1 MAGSSKP
8 DWTDLHARFQATLRS
23 RPHLLPPHASLL
35 VAVSG
40 GQDSVCLLKLL
51 LDLQPKWGWQLG
63 VAHCDHQMRPDSAAN
78 AQQVS
83 EMAGHWRLQFYQ
95 KTANCPLHGE
105 AAARSWRYS
114 ALIALAEIHGFS
126 RVVTGHTK
134 SDRAETLLHNLI
146 RGSGLDGLAALSWQ
160 RPLTERVQLVR
171 PMLEIGRSQT
181 AQFCQ
186 QFQLPIWEDPT
197 NQDTRYTRNQIRL
210 HLIPALETINPRA
223 SNHLAT
229 TAELL
234 QADVEYLES
243 LASHLYTQVT
253 QPDRPKLNRKLLTDA
268 PLSLQRRVIRQFLI
282 RWLPHAPNFAQV
294 EKVTQLIT
302 APNRSQTDPFPGGS
316 LARVQHPWIELK
328 PRGN

>member
-1 MAGSSKP
+1 MAGSFKP
-8 DWTDLHARFQATLRS
+8 DWSDLHSRFQATLRS
-23 RPHLLPPHASLL
+23 RPQLLPPHASLL

-51 LDLQPKWGWQLG
+51 LDLQPKWGWQLA
-63 VAHCDHQMRPDSAAN
+63 VAHCDHQMRSDSAAN

-83 EMAGHWRLQFYQ
+83 EMAGHWNLQFYQ
-95 KTANCPLHGE
+95 KTANRPLHGE

-114 ALIALAEIHGFS
+114 ALIALAENHGFS
-126 RVVTGHTK
+126 RVVTGHTQ

-160 RPLTERVQLVR
+160 RPLAEKVQLVR

-186 QFQLPIWEDPT
+186 QFQLPIWEDRT

-210 HLIPALETINPRA
+210 HLIPALESINPGA

-234 QADVEYLES
+234 EADVEYLES
-243 LASHLYTQVT
+243 LAKTLYTQVT
-253 QPDRPKLNRKLLTDA
+253 HPDLPQLNRQLLADA

-316 LARVQHPWIELK
+316 IARVQHPWIELLIII
-328 PRGN
+328 

>member
-1 MAGSSKP
+1 M
-8 DWTDLHARFQATLRS
+8 RS
-23 RPHLLPPHASLL
+23 
-35 VAVSG
+35 
-40 GQDSVCLLKLL
+40 
-51 LDLQPKWGWQLG
+51 
-63 VAHCDHQMRPDSAAN
+63 DSAAN

-83 EMAGHWRLQFYQ
+83 DLAGHWRLQFYQ
-95 KTANCPLHGE
+95 KTADCPLQGE

-210 HLIPALETINPRA
+210 HLIPALENINPQVQT
-223 SNHLAT
+223 HLAT

-243 LASHLYTQVT
+243 MASHLYTQVT
-253 QPDRPKLNRKLLTDA
+253 QPDLPKLNRKLLTDA
-268 PLSLQRRVIRQFLI
+268 PLSLQRRVIRQFLL

-294 EKVTQLIT
+294 EKVTQLID

-316 LARVQHPWIELK
+316 LAHVQHPWIELK
-328 PRGN
+328 L

>member
-8 DWTDLHARFQATLRS
+8 DWSDLHARFQATLRS
-23 RPHLLPPHASLL
+23 RPHLLPPQESLL

-63 VAHCDHQMRPDSAAN
+63 VAHCDHQMRSDSAAN

-83 EMAGHWRLQFYQ
+83 EMAGHWNLQFYQ
-95 KTANCPLHGE
+95 KTAERPLHGE

-114 ALIALAEIHGFS
+114 ALIELAETHGFS

-186 QFQLPIWEDPT
+186 QLQLPIWEDPT

-210 HLIPALETINPRA
+210 HLIPALENINPGA

-243 LASHLYTQVT
+243 LASNLYTQST
-253 QPDRPKLNRKLLTDA
+253 QPDRPKLNRQQLTDA
-268 PLSLQRRVIRQFLI
+268 PLSLQRRVIRQFLL

-294 EKVTQLIT
+294 EKVTHLIT

-328 PRGN
+328 PRSN